1 MVTLAPVTPDTP
13 GFEPLLAE
21 SLAGGHQM
29 LHFFAEN
36 WHSGANVFA
45 RRGEVMYGAWDGDT
59 LVATC
64 GRNVDP
70 YDPNPRA
77 GRVRHLYVAEGYR
90 QHGIGR
96 QLIEAIRRDAAIY
109 FDYLNTNAPEAA
121 SPFYT
126 RLGFEPMAYAYGTHR
141 YDLTQD

>member
-1 MVTLAPVTPDTP
+1 MVKIALVTPDTP
-13 GFEPLLAE
+13 GFVPLLAE

-29 LHFFAEN
+29 LRFFAEN

-70 YDPNPRA
+70 YDPYPRA
-77 GRVRHLYVAEGYR
+77 GRVRHLYVAEQYR

-96 QLIEAIRRDAAIY
+96 QLIEAIQQDAATH

-121 SPFYT
+121 FAFYA
-126 RLGFEPMAYAYGTHR
+126 RLGFEPMADAYGTHR
-141 YDLTQD
+141 YVLT